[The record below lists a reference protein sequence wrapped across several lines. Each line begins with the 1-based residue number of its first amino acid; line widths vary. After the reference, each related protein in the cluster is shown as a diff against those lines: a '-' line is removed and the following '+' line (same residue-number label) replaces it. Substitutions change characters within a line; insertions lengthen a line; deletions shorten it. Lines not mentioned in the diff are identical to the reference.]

1 MSDAETI
8 VDEIVTEE
16 LTNLKQYDFSS
27 KEATTAIQNI
37 RDVATLPLPATT
49 EPEPKPEPPTTV
61 WGKLKAGA
69 AGVWDSETTRVLIKA
84 GGAFAGVALVT
95 WTTIHRD
102 HVIQRE
108 AMSLAT
114 QRNS

>member
-1 MSDAETI
+1 MSDAQTL
-8 VDEIVTEE
+8 VDEIVKEE
-16 LTNLKQYDFSS
+16 LAILKSIDFSS

-37 RDVATLPLPATT
+37 RDVSTLPLPAAP
-49 EPEPKPEPPTTV
+49 EPEAIPEPPTTIL
-61 WGKLKAGA
+61 GKLKAGV

-102 HVIQRE
+102 HVIERQ